1 MDRLIDAVKLM
12 QDFTMRQGEIP
23 YNVFYGVIKDTVD
36 KQVTI
41 EKESGWI
48 SCSERL
54 PEERDSIFAKFK
66 GTSTWNNA
74 MFEKTSDDVNVTI
87 ESPNGER
94 MTRTMHT
101 TDGKWN
107 LNFRSIDQKIV
118 AWQPLPDP
126 FKVAD
131 SK

>member
-1 MDRLIDAVKLM
+1 MSRLIDAVKLM
-12 QDFTMRQGEIP
+12 QDFTMRQGEVP

-36 KQVTI
+36 KQVTV